1 MSKGN
6 YFTLRVLAPTFDP
19 SSAHLG
25 APVEGLTADP
35 ARIQDEFKP
44 GSSLLRNIPAHLPDL
59 ALGQRWAKGY
69 YTQALHQK
77 GKVGKNARRPAL
89 QGLLVSE
96 AQVGR
101 KVVAV
106 DYYSAYTNSRYVC
119 LCACARVCVCVCV
132 CLCVC
137 VCVWIYRGSYK
148 DVYICMYIC
157 ICICIYIGI

>member
-1 MSKGN
+1 MTLNMSKGN
-6 YFTLRVLAPTFDP
+6 YFPLRVLAPTFDP

-69 YTQALHQK
+69 FTQALHQK
-77 GKVGKNARRPAL
+77 GKVCKNARRPAL

-106 DYYSAYTNSRYVC
+106 DYHSARSNSRY
-119 LCACARVCVCVCV
+119 
-132 CLCVC
+132 
-137 VCVWIYRGSYK
+137 
-148 DVYICMYIC
+148 MYYTC
-157 ICICIYIGI
+157 